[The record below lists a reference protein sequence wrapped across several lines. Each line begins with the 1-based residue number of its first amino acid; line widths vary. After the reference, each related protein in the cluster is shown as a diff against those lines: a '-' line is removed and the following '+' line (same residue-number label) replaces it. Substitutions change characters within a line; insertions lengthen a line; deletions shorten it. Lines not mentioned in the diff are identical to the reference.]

1 MLSGGFGMNILH
13 LIHRSLPFH
22 GGAERY
28 VLEHALAA
36 SRWGHTSTIATTDA
50 WDVSLFGDRHGAR
63 VVPAEET
70 WRDIRIIRFRVTHPP
85 LDPIRRAVL
94 RRLLPGGPDRF
105 FHPNPS
111 IPGLGKWLS
120 RERGFSFVHANAMP
134 FLLYH
139 GFRYASSRAC
149 GLASVPHANIGER
162 YRRLSDIRYFAG
174 LQPRILRESS
184 FAVAQSSFEAGL
196 FIDMGVLPER
206 IHLSGSGIDPA
217 EFAAPD
223 RKAARIRLGFDG
235 PFVLSMTSHCA
246 DRGSGHLIEACRRL
260 WAHGLDFRL
269 VLAGPVAR
277 GFGPELES
285 RLREV
290 PPGRIVLTGYIEKGQ
305 RAGIIAEAAVTA
317 LPSRLD
323 CFGIILLE
331 AWACGNPVIGAWS
344 GAMPDLVDDGVNGY
358 LVSFGDVET
367 LADRIAR
374 LLGDPSSRDAMGRA
388 GREMV
393 LRERTWEKV
402 TDRFYRRVAECRPA
416 GE

>member
-1 MLSGGFGMNILH
+1 MNILH

-70 WRDIRIIRFRVTHPP
+70 WRDVRIIRFRVTHPP

-111 IPGLGKWLS
+111 IPGLGRWLS

-139 GFRYASSRAC
+139 GYRHASSRAC

-174 LQPRILRESS
+174 LQPRILREFLRGGSE
-184 FAVAQSSFEAGL
+184 FLRGWAVSRHGRSTGADPPLGKRNRSG
-196 FIDMGVLPER
+196 GVRRSGQEGRQDQARLRRAFRAEHDLPLR
-206 IHLSGSGIDPA
+206 GQ
-217 EFAAPD
+217 
-223 RKAARIRLGFDG
+223 
-235 PFVLSMTSHCA
+235 
-246 DRGSGHLIEACRRL
+246 GSGHLIEACRRL

-416 GE
+416 GK